1 MRPFTGQIT
10 TKGLP
15 PHTYCVRSPR
25 GIKQP
30 VFYSWTR
37 WQNFS
42 VFLGHHILQASGGE
56 STNQAHTVE
65 VGMGLPTRGG
75 IYNWWDHGRKITL
88 LLKLHR
94 LQKSWA
100 KPATVITRL
109 SRTQVLQSVC
119 EDVLESGEKRSLC
132 RPSFKY
138 SMLAIPDCWKDPRW
152 SP

>member
-75 IYNWWDHGRKITL
+75 I
-88 LLKLHR
+88 
-94 LQKSWA
+94 LQLMGSWTENHA
-100 KPATVITRL
+100 SAEAPSVTEVLGKASYCHHTVEPNTSPAECL
-109 SRTQVLQSVC
+109 
-119 EDVLESGEKRSLC
+119 
-132 RPSFKY
+132 
-138 SMLAIPDCWKDPRW
+138 
-152 SP
+152 